1 MSPAR
6 LFVALLL
13 VVPELPWTQP
23 GDVAGAAYVDA
34 NGNGIRD
41 RGEAGLA
48 NVVISNQDAVVVT
61 DASGRYRLPRRADGV
76 VCRAITRMSASSAA
90 SRT

>member
-1 MSPAR
+1 
-6 LFVALLL
+6 
-13 VVPELPWTQP
+13 
-23 GDVAGAAYVDA
+23 VDA

-76 VCRAITRMSASSAA
+76 VFVSVPDGHRAVGPFWRPGDGLLRAVWPLSGAVQESGLDGAGQP
-90 SRT
+90 